1 MCVAYSPVAVA
12 IQGRLHAHRSFLM
25 QPVGGKTSAGISR
38 YPEGRMPAEG
48 VETYTGIFGN
58 GRNGRTDERT
68 NPTKRTWG
76 SRSRCSS
83 SVCLFLE
90 EYWRGV
96 LTWIV

>member
-58 GRNGRTDERT
+58 GRNGRNGRTDEPDET
-68 NPTKRTWG
+68 DVG
-76 SRSRCSS
+76 EQ
-83 SVCLFLE
+83 VE
-90 EYWRGV
+90 V
-96 LTWIV
+96 LLVGLSIP

>member
-25 QPVGGKTSAGISR
+25 QQVGGKTSAGISR

-58 GRNGRTDERT
+58 GRNGRTDEPDET
-68 NPTKRTWG
+68 DVG
-76 SRSRCSS
+76 EQ
-83 SVCLFLE
+83 VE
-90 EYWRGV
+90 V
-96 LTWIV
+96 LLVGLSIP